1 MHLGRFTA
9 LAFFLLVMFG
19 VVGVAL
25 RYHARHG
32 DRVGVGDTAWRL
44 TYTIECDALQAAVQ
58 IRTASPADTPQCRVF
73 RQDFV
78 QQNLRLDPRGRSSVQ
93 AREIVALAEDPGVC
107 QSTLRFDLRLNPR
120 ANWTISVPSATL
132 NANQRADYLRAT
144 ESVQV
149 RSQPVMDTLA
159 RLRET
164 GVDQATLVDR
174 VFQHCRQTVLISD
187 EEAADDAATV
197 LEESRGT
204 ARGCVHAMIALCRA
218 ATIPARPVVGFVI
231 EAGDPLFPTIWLE
244 LLLGDRWVPFDPV
257 NGYERELPFNYVPA
271 RRGDERV
278 VMAEAAENLE
288 VEYAV
293 AQLPRASLESSAV
306 GQDPRDIL
314 DLTRL
319 SLDMQRV
326 LSLILL
332 MPLGALVTCFF
343 RNLIGLK
350 TSGTFTPTLLAL
362 SLVFADWKTG
372 LVILMAALVL
382 GVATRYLI
390 DTMQLLILP
399 RLSVMLTL
407 VVLCIVYGIST
418 MDYLRIAPGTQAV
431 LLPMVILTML
441 VERLYLTTQEDGP
454 AVALQQLAAT
464 VIVGLCCYLVMC
476 WDSVKQLII
485 AYPELHFFT
494 LALLILIGR
503 YTGYQLLEP
512 WRFRD
517 FAESGQ
523 T

>member
-1 MHLGRFTA
+1 MPSHN
-9 LAFFLLVMFG
+9 
-19 VVGVAL
+19 
-25 RYHARHG
+25 
-32 DRVGVGDTAWRL
+32 
-44 TYTIECDALQAAVQ
+44 
-58 IRTASPADTPQCRVF
+58 CR
-73 RQDFV
+73 
-78 QQNLRLDPRGRSSVQ
+78 
-93 AREIVALAEDPGVC
+93 AH
-107 QSTLRFDLRLNPR
+107 
-120 ANWTISVPSATL
+120 
-132 NANQRADYLRAT
+132 
-144 ESVQV
+144 
-149 RSQPVMDTLA
+149 RSQ
-159 RLRET
+159 
-164 GVDQATLVDR
+164 
-174 VFQHCRQTVLISD
+174 
-187 EEAADDAATV
+187 
-197 LEESRGT
+197 
-204 ARGCVHAMIALCRA
+204 
-218 ATIPARPVVGFVI
+218 
-231 EAGDPLFPTIWLE
+231 
-244 LLLGDRWVPFDPV
+244 
-257 NGYERELPFNYVPA
+257 
-271 RRGDERV
+271 
-278 VMAEAAENLE
+278 
-288 VEYAV
+288 
-293 AQLPRASLESSAV
+293 SSAV
-306 GQDPRDIL
+306 GQDPSDIL

-390 DTMQLLILP
+390 DTMKLLILP

-418 MDYLRIAPGTQAV
+418 MDYLRIPPGTQAV

-454 AVALQQLAAT
+454 AVALQQLAGT
-464 VIVGLCCYLVMC
+464 GIVGLCCYLVIC

-517 FAESGQ
+517 FAELGQ